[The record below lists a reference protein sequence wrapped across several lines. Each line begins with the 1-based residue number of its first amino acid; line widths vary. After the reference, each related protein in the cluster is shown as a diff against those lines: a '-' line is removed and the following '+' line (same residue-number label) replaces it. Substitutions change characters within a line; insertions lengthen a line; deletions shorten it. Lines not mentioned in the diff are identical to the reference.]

1 MLSSY
6 NILKKGTIKM
16 KIIELFNSKKTVI
29 SFEVFPPKPE
39 LPLDTIFNTIE
50 NLQNLHPD
58 FISVTYGAGG
68 GIRSRSADIASKIKN
83 SYNIEALSHLT
94 CITST
99 TQDINNILQLL
110 RNENIEN
117 ILALRGDIPKDT
129 SIITPA
135 NIGFRYASDLIS
147 YIKNTDDICI
157 GAACYPEGH
166 IQMIDKKDDIQNL
179 KLKVDSGVDFL
190 VSQLFFDNNILY
202 SFLEDIRNCGINCP
216 VSAGIMPV
224 FSANLIKKLTI
235 MCGATIPKKLIK
247 ILNKYE
253 SNPEDLTK
261 AGIAYAITQIQ
272 DLIANGIQGIHLYT
286 MNKSDH
292 MQEIMKNVLS

>member
-1 MLSSY
+1 
-6 NILKKGTIKM
+6 M
-16 KIIELFNSKKTVI
+16 KIIELFNLKRPVI

-39 LPLDTIFNTIE
+39 LPLDTVFNTIE
-50 NLQNLHPD
+50 KLEKLHPD

-68 GIRSRSADIASKIKN
+68 GIRSRTVDIASEVKN
-83 SYNIEALSHLT
+83 NHKIEALSHLT

-99 TQDINNILQLL
+99 IKDIDDILHSLKT
-110 RNENIEN
+110 ENIEN
-117 ILALRGDIPKDT
+117 ILALRGDAPKDT
-129 SIITPA
+129 SNQTPS
-135 NIGFRYASDLIS
+135 NRDFRYASDLIS
-147 YIKNTDDICI
+147 YIKKTDNFCI

-166 IQMIDKKDDIQNL
+166 VETTDKKTDIHNL

-190 VSQLFFDNNILY
+190 VTQLFF
-202 SFLEDIRNCGINCP
+202 EDIRNAGIDCP

-224 FSANLIKKLTI
+224 FSTNLIKKLTL

-253 SNPEDLTK
+253 SSPEDLTK

-272 DLIANGIQGIHLYT
+272 DLIANEIQGIHLYT

-292 MQEIMKNVLS
+292 MQEIMKNVPS